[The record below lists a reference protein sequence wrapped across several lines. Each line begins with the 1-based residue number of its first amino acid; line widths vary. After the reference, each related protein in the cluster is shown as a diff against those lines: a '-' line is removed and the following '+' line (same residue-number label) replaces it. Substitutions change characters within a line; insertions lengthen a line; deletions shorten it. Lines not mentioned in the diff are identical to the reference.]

1 MYQERKKLGFELLLS
16 KLRSNLGRLI
26 LVNLLFSLPL
36 AASLAVA
43 MVLYVYVIKV
53 SILAIPLAIVFMSP
67 FYSGVVVLAREYS
80 RNVKDKK
87 IFSTY
92 IKAVKDNGLRFLLW
106 GSIMYLGIVSSFFGF
121 KLYASMAASFGWIFY
136 VIMFFLF
143 VIAVFFLFLS
153 FTVPLMTVSFDL
165 KQKDIYK
172 NSALMTFGELKNN
185 FFATLGII
193 AYGAIVM
200 LPFVIISYVSSLIPL
215 LLAKILLIG
224 YLAFAVFGLIPAP
237 CALIISHYLYPNMYT
252 VITGEDISKGKNSD
266 PIFDIKEKTQSEPS
280 NAQSSQEPELDME
293 ELKNGDGE
301 EYIFYQGKMIKRK
314 LLLNILEQKEEGN
327 DNE

>member
-1 MYQERKKLGFELLLS
+1 MYQERKKLGFELLVS

-26 LVNLLFSLPL
+26 LVNLLFALPL
-36 AASLAVA
+36 AASVAVA

-53 SILAIPLAIVFMSP
+53 SILAIPLVIVLASP

-80 RNVKDKK
+80 REIKDKK

-106 GSIMYLGIVSSFFGF
+106 GVVMYLGIVGCYFGF
-121 KLYASMAASFGWIFY
+121 KLYSSMAAHFGWIFY

-153 FTVPLMTVSFDL
+153 FAVPLMTASFEL
-165 KQKDIYK
+165 KQKDVYK
-172 NSALMTFGELKNN
+172 NSALMTFGEFKNN
-185 FFATLGII
+185 FFATIGII
-193 AYGAIVM
+193 AFAAIAM
-200 LPFVIISYVSSLIPL
+200 LPFVLISYLSSLMPL
-215 LLAKILLIG
+215 LMAKILLIG
-224 YLAFAVFGLIPAP
+224 YLAFVVFALIPAP
-237 CALIISHYLYPNMYT
+237 CALIISHYLYPNMYA
-252 VITGEDISKGKNSD
+252 VIAGEDVSKGKNSN
-266 PIFDIKEKTQSEPS
+266 PISDVKQETQPEPS
-280 NAQSSQEPELDME
+280 SFQSAEEPELDME
-293 ELKNGDGE
+293 EIRNGDGE

-314 LLLNILEQKEEGN
+314 LLLSILEQKEEGN

>member
-43 MVLYVYVIKV
+43 VVLYVYVIKV
-53 SILAIPLAIVFMSP
+53 AILAIPLAIVFVSP

-80 RNVKDKK
+80 RDVKDKK

-92 IKAVKDNGLRFLLW
+92 MKAIKDNGLRFLLW
-106 GSIMYLGIVSSFFGF
+106 GLIMYLGIVSSFLGF

-136 VIMFFLF
+136 VVMFFLF
-143 VIAVFFLFLS
+143 VIALFFWFLS

-185 FFATLGII
+185 FFATLGIV
-193 AYGAIVM
+193 AYAAVIM
-200 LPFVIISYVSSLIPL
+200 LPFVLISYLSSLMPL
-215 LLAKILLIG
+215 LLAKILLLG
-224 YLAFAVFGLIPAP
+224 YLAFAVFGLIPTP
-237 CALIISHYLYPNMYT
+237 CALIISHYLYPNMHA
-252 VITGEDISKGKNSD
+252 VIAGENISDGKNSD
-266 PIFDIKEKTQSEPS
+266 PTFDVKERTQSEPFNVKNS
-280 NAQSSQEPELDME
+280 EEPELDVE

-314 LLLNILEQKEEGN
+314 LLLSILEQKEEVN